1 MEIMSRDSGAEV
13 SEDDCE
19 EGLVCEG
26 ARLVEMIISVI
37 RKTCS
42 ILLLAHNTDVK
53 NGELQEY
60 IKLRYR

>member
-1 MEIMSRDSGAEV
+1 M

-19 EGLVCEG
+19 EGLVSEG

-53 NGELQEY
+53 NGEY
-60 IKLRYR
+60 IAFMKVFTIFRYKWS

>member
-19 EGLVCEG
+19 EGLLCEG

-53 NGELQEY
+53 NGE
-60 IKLRYR
+60 

>member
-19 EGLVCEG
+19 EELVCEG

-53 NGELQEY
+53 NGE
-60 IKLRYR
+60 

>member
-1 MEIMSRDSGAEV
+1 MSRDCGAEV

-60 IKLRYR
+60 IKLRYTGW